1 MTKRP
6 IRLLVSREQAEQIL
20 AWYDELPADTND
32 NEQAAL
38 AASIERA
45 IEQHDDEMER
55 EARYAERQKGNKTD
69 PALAT
74 AARHTRMLFGG
85 KL

>member
-1 MTKRP
+1 MKNP
-6 IRLLVSREQAEQIL
+6 IRLLISREHAEQIL
-20 AWYDELPADTND
+20 SWYDQLPAATND

-45 IEQHDDEMER
+45 IESHDEEMER
-55 EARYAERQKGNKTD
+55 QASYAKREKGNGAD
-69 PALAT
+69 PALTT

>member
-1 MTKRP
+1 MKRP
-6 IRLLVSREQAEQIL
+6 IRLLVSREHAEQIL
-20 AWYDELPADTND
+20 RWYDDLPAATNT
-32 NEQAAL
+32 NEDAAL

-45 IEQHDDEMER
+45 IESHDEEMER
-55 EARYAERQKGNKTD
+55 QARYAEREKGNKTD
-69 PALAT
+69 PALTT

>member
-1 MTKRP
+1 MKRP
-6 IRLLVSREQAEQIL
+6 IRLLVSREHAEQIL
-20 AWYDELPADTND
+20 RWYETSWTYSNEDE
-32 NEQAAL
+32 AL

-45 IEQHDDEMER
+45 IEQHDEEMER
-55 EARYAERQKGNKTD
+55 QAAYAERQKGNKTD
-69 PALAT
+69 PALTT